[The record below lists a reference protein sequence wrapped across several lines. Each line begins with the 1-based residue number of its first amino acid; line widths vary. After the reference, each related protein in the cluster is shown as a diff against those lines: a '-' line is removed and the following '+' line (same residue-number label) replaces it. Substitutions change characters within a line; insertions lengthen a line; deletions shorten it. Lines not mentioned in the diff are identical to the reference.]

1 MKGGQRRTVLIIL
14 IVLGVSLVAC
24 SPPTP
29 PRITPGSLASMRA
42 LSNTNFQQTQ
52 YMGATDDY
60 GEDALAVGPGSTLGH
75 QDPSHN
81 LPWAHVAAQ
90 RRFL

>member
-1 MKGGQRRTVLIIL
+1 MKGEQRRTVLIIL
-14 IVLGVSLVAC
+14 IILAVSVVAC

-42 LSNTNFQQTQ
+42 LSNTNQQTQ

-60 GEDALAVGPGSTLGH
+60 GEDALAVGPGSTLGR

-81 LPWAHVAAQ
+81 MPRAHVAAQ